1 VEGKGR
7 VKEGRR
13 KGRERTVGGGSVGER
28 YPPGEGAES
37 KPGAK
42 TMDEARSGSGAHFIF
57 PGTPGTPRAGTAGAV
72 DHSFLNIFSE
82 RQKQTS

>member
-42 TMDEARSGSGAHFIF
+42 TMDGARSGSGACYLSF
-57 PGTPGTPRAGTAGAV
+57 PVHLVPLELEQLGLWTIL
-72 DHSFLNIFSE
+72 F
-82 RQKQTS
+82 